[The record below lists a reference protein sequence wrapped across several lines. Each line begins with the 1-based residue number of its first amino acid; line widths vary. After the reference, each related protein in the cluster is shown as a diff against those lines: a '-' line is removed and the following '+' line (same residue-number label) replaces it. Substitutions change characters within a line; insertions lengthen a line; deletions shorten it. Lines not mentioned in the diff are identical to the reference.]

1 MFAYGFSSCL
11 ACCSLIRVSIDR
23 IWYTKTQ
30 FYFLS
35 SISVFSSPSF
45 PVLLHGLDFP
55 LARVWKIGVLFLGAK
70 QLVCGSSVYLV
81 FWFGFWG
88 FKLMISKLVLS
99 FWVCQSDLVLPCVG
113 HVVDVFCVVL
123 WDLCPK
129 HACVNDLQLYV
140 TSFLPFCSDCLDFS
154 LPYSVLLA
162 REWNAKRMLSLSLWS
177 QRSNHGRLWGLW
189 GCSFPDFN
197 EFTPQFEKEDES
209 NPNIDWIPHSCPLNP
224 LRPPLPVFSL
234 NGAPIFSLNG
244 QSLLEDP
251 KWIPET
257 QVCATLCG
265 WVCLFSFLW
274 EGFQLNLLVSQLC
287 EQERNEFSLN
297 GQSLLERYNEIK
309 VYFFFFFLVSIYIC
323 FITLY

>member
-1 MFAYGFSSCL
+1 M
-11 ACCSLIRVSIDR
+11 
-23 IWYTKTQ
+23 
-30 FYFLS
+30 
-35 SISVFSSPSF
+35 
-45 PVLLHGLDFP
+45 
-55 LARVWKIGVLFLGAK
+55 
-70 QLVCGSSVYLV
+70 
-81 FWFGFWG
+81 
-88 FKLMISKLVLS
+88 
-99 FWVCQSDLVLPCVG
+99 
-113 HVVDVFCVVL
+113 L